1 VNSVIKSEKT
11 TSGVKGLSRTKA
23 LATSAASGVLLWA
36 GLACAQTPAAA
47 DQVEEIVVTATK
59 TGATSLQKTS
69 MAISA
74 FTAGDLE
81 RSRIATVKDLV
92 QFTPNLSVAQNNVFA
107 QIYIRGIGSNNVF
120 NGSDPSSTVQV
131 DGVYI
136 ARPFSQFGSFLDVE
150 RVEVLRGPQGTLY
163 GRNSVGGTI
172 NVISR
177 APTDTLSAKAEVIG
191 GNYGLFSEQAYVS
204 GPIIADKLVFS
215 LSESYARHDP
225 YRKNIVASGND
236 IDDQNQGS
244 VRAQLLWRA
253 AENVTATTRVD
264 YASADYH
271 PMGYAKLLKSYNA
284 VTDTIL
290 GDYGKVALSGK
301 GTGVMRNGGVAEDIN
316 VDLPGGMKLK
326 SLTAARENVM
336 KTFTDTDSTNINTTY
351 SLTSEKQRQFSEEL
365 NLSGKIGQLDYV
377 TGLYYFREKVTTYS
391 IVQQLAAGTYTGIFP
406 VSHDEAKA
414 AYAQGSYHFTD
425 RLTGTLGVRYSSE
438 EKIFNGNVGAYR
450 QATNLP
456 VSKAPTVYVGDGR
469 YHAFTPK
476 FGLEY
481 RFADNIF
488 GYASATRGFKS
499 GGFNQTSTTAVASK
513 GFSPE
518 KIWAYETGV
527 KTDWLD
533 RRLRLNLTAF
543 HYDYKD
549 LQVQNFITPGVTDI
563 SNAAT
568 AKIDG
573 VELETV
579 ARPTHALTL
588 MGNLSWLDARYDKF
602 PGASGT
608 GGVVIDA
615 SGNRLNASPEF
626 QGSLSAQYDWSLP
639 KGAGLSLRAEGSWQ
653 AREYFVASNDPA
665 QSQKAYGLLN
675 GSLAYD
681 FPDGRTQIS
690 LWGKNLLDEE
700 YVTATATISPV
711 VSGRPGDPRTVGV
724 RLGWKM

>member
-1 VNSVIKSEKT
+1 MIDKMVQARRRGTNGLARALT
-11 TSGVKGLSRTKA
+11 AGAALGVLAHAGAA
-23 LATSAASGVLLWA
+23 LA
-36 GLACAQTPAAA
+36 QTAPA
-47 DQVEEIVVTATK
+47 DNGQLEEIVVTATK
-59 TGATSLQKTS
+59 TGATALQKTAI
-69 MAISA
+69 AISA
-74 FTAGDLE
+74 FSSNELE

-92 QFTPNLSVAQNNVFA
+92 QFTPNLAVAQNNVFA

-177 APTDTLSAKAEVIG
+177 APTDTLSAKAEVVG

-204 GPIIADKLVFS
+204 GPIIADKLLFS
-215 LSESYARHDP
+215 LSESYSRHDP
-225 YRKNIVASGND
+225 YRKNIVATGND

-244 VRAQLLWRA
+244 ARAQLLWRVA
-253 AENVTATTRVD
+253 DGVTATTRAD
-264 YASADYH
+264 YASADFH
-271 PMGYAKLLKSYNA
+271 PMGYAKLLKPLNA

-290 GDYGKVALSGK
+290 GDYGKVALSGR
-301 GTGVMRNGGVAEDIN
+301 GTGVMRNSGLAEDISI
-316 VDLPGGMKLK
+316 DLPNGMKLK
-326 SLTAARENVM
+326 SLTAARQNVT
-336 KTFTDTDSTNINTTY
+336 KTFTDTDSTNLNTTY
-351 SLTSEKQRQFSEEL
+351 SLTSERQRQFSEEL
-365 NLSGKIGQLDYV
+365 NLSGRVGILDYV
-377 TGLYYFREKVTTYS
+377 TGLYYFREKVSTYS
-391 IVQQLAAGTYTGIFP
+391 VIQQLAAGTYTGIFP
-406 VSHDEAKA
+406 VSHVEAKA
-414 AYAQGSYHFTD
+414 AYAQGTFHFSD
-425 RLTGTLGVRYSSE
+425 RLTGTLGMRYSEE

-456 VSKAPTVYVGDGR
+456 VSKAPTVYVGVGR

-476 FGLEY
+476 FGLDY
-481 RFADNIF
+481 RFTDDIF
-488 GYASATRGFKS
+488 GYVSATRGFKS
-499 GGFNQTSTTAVASK
+499 GGFNQTSTTVFAQN
-513 GFSPE
+513 GFAPE
-518 KIWAYETGV
+518 KLWAYEAGV
-527 KTDWLD
+527 KTTWLD

-568 AKIDG
+568 AKVDG
-573 VELETV
+573 LEFEAV
-579 ARPTHALTL
+579 ARPTRALTL
-588 MGNLSWLDARYDKF
+588 NGNLALLDAKYDKY

-615 SGNRLNASPEF
+615 SGNRLNAAPKLS
-626 QGSLSAQYDWSLP
+626 GNLSAQYDWTLANS
-639 KGAGLSLRAEGSWQ
+639 GVISLRGEGFWQ

-665 QSQKAYGLLN
+665 QSQKGYGLVN
-675 GSLAYD
+675 ASLAYD
-681 FPDGRTQIS
+681 LPDGRTQVS

-711 VSGRPGDPRTVGV
+711 VSGRPGEPRTIGV